1 MNESREIAGVRKVL
15 AGCEGIELGLVF
27 GSFAEGSE
35 TARSDI
41 DVGIVASRPL
51 PSSERMDLLDALAAA
66 TGRTV
71 DLVDL
76 RVAGPLLLTQALTK
90 GVVLTRQR
98 PATLAELITKMWGLN
113 ADYMPL
119 VRRIQATR
127 RRRFLHG

>member
-1 MNESREIAGVRKVL
+1 MDELREIAAVRDVL
-15 AGCEGIELGLVF
+15 AACEDIELGLLF
-27 GSFAEGSE
+27 GSFAEGRE
-35 TARSDI
+35 TAQSDI
-41 DVGIVASRPL
+41 DVGIAASRPL
-51 PSSERMDLLDALAAA
+51 TASRRMDLLDALAEA

-90 GVVLTRQR
+90 GVVLTRRR
-98 PATLAELITKMWGLN
+98 PATLAQLMIKMWDLN

-127 RRRFLHG
+127 RERFLHG